1 MSEGRKTADDGFPDD
16 AALVR
21 AFQAGEEAAFD
32 RLVLR
37 HQDRTVNLC
46 YRLLGNYAEAD
57 DCAQEVFV
65 KAFRSL
71 KGFRSGS
78 AFSTWLYRI
87 AVNAC
92 LSWRRSL
99 AFRFRKRSVSLS
111 QPEDPESDERPR
123 EIGDETLS
131 PRREAE
137 RKERDKIIEEAIAS
151 LPKSL
156 RTVLVLREIEGLS
169 YEEVAE
175 ATGYNLGTVKS
186 KIARARG
193 RLREQLKTLLGP

>member
-1 MSEGRKTADDGFPDD
+1 MSEGLKTVDDGFPDD

-21 AFQAGEEAAFD
+21 AFQAGETAAFD

-65 KAFRSL
+65 KAYRSL
-71 KGFRSGS
+71 NGFRSGS

-87 AVNAC
+87 AVNAS

-99 AFRFRKRSVSLS
+99 AFRFRQRSVSLS
-111 QPEDPESDERPR
+111 QPDDPESEERPR

-131 PRREAE
+131 PRRQAE
-137 RKERDKIIEEAIAS
+137 RGEREKIIQQAIDS

-156 RTVLVLREIEGLS
+156 RMVLVLREIEGLP
-169 YEEVAE
+169 YEEVAA

-186 KIARARG
+186 KLFRARE
-193 RLREQLKTLLGP
+193 RMREKLKEQL